1 MPGAAAHRQNHRGGR
16 LLSTPVT
23 KRTLRVIPLGGL
35 GAIGKNML
43 VLEYDGALLVVDS
56 GLMFPDDEM
65 LGIDLVL
72 PDFSYIVE
80 NRERVLGILLTHG
93 HEDHIGALPYLL
105 KQIEVPVY
113 GTRFTLALV
122 NSKLGEHGLQGKV
135 KLNEV
140 TTDKEVALGP
150 FKVEFLEV
158 SHSIPDGVALGIHT
172 PAGVVVHTGDF
183 KLDQTPIDQRPTAM
197 QRFAELGRKG
207 VMLLMSDSTNAD
219 CSGFTAPERS
229 VGQRLDSIFALA
241 PGRIIVASFA
251 SHIHRIQQVMDTAAR
266 HGRSMAII
274 GRSMVKNVNIA
285 QNLGYLNVPDG
296 LLVRPQDIAL
306 LPADRVTV
314 LCTGSQGEPL
324 SALARMAAHENP
336 AVEIMKGDTVII
348 SARPVPGNETSVNR
362 TIDRLFAAGA
372 RVIYEAAAGVHVSG
386 HAAAEELK
394 VMLNL
399 VRPKY
404 FMPIHGEHRHLY
416 FHAELARATGIADE
430 NVFLMENGDIL
441 ELGAAGASLSG
452 KVQAG
457 MILVDGFA
465 MGDFRDLVLRDRQHL
480 ASDGLVMVVVAR
492 SAQDGKIMGEPEVIF
507 RGIAHADDPEE
518 LSSAAKKIVVELLE
532 SEEMRQVADVGVVKS
547 RVHDVLQKYLRQEA
561 NRRPMVLPVVVEV

>member
-1 MPGAAAHRQNHRGGR
+1 M
-16 LLSTPVT
+16 S
-23 KRTLRVIPLGGL
+23 KRKLKVIPLGGL

-43 VLEYDGALLVVDS
+43 VLEYGGHILVVDT

-72 PDFSYIVE
+72 PDFSYVVE
-80 NRERVLGILLTHG
+80 NKERVLGIIVTHG

-105 KQIEVPVY
+105 KHVDAPVY
-113 GTRFTLALV
+113 GTRLSLAFL

-135 KLNEV
+135 SLNEV
-140 TTDKEVALGP
+140 TSEKQVGLGP
-150 FKVEFLEV
+150 FKVEFMEV
-158 SHSIPDGVALGIHT
+158 SHSIPDGVGLGIHT
-172 PAGVVVHTGDF
+172 PVGILVHTGDF
-183 KLDQTPIDQRPTAM
+183 KLDQTPIDLKPTAM

-207 VMLLMSDSTNAD
+207 VLLLMSDSTNAD
-219 CSGFTAPERS
+219 SPGFTPPERNI
-229 VGQRLDSIFALA
+229 GQRLDSIFALA
-241 PGRIIVASFA
+241 QGRIIVASFA
-251 SHIHRIQQVMDTAAR
+251 SHIHRIQQIMDTAAA
-266 HGRSMAII
+266 HGRSLAII

-285 QNLGYLNVPDG
+285 SNLGYLNVPEG
-296 LLVRPQDIAL
+296 LIIRPQDIGQ

-324 SALARMAAHENP
+324 SALTRIAGHENP
-336 AVEIMKGDTVII
+336 AVVLVKGDTVII

-372 RVIYEAAAGVHVSG
+372 RVIYESSAGVHVSG
-386 HAAAEELK
+386 HAAEEELK

-404 FMPIHGEHRHLY
+404 FVPIHGEHRHLY
-416 FHAELARATGIADE
+416 FHAELARATGIADD
-430 NVFLMENGDIL
+430 NIFIMENGDVL
-441 ELGAAGASLSG
+441 EVGESGAAVVDR
-452 KVQAG
+452 VQAG

-492 SAQDGKIMGEPEVIF
+492 SAQDGKVMGEPEIVL
-507 RGIAHADDPEE
+507 RGIAHTDDPEE
-518 LSSAAKKIVVELLE
+518 LSAGTRKVVMDLLG
-532 SEEMRQVADVGVVKS
+532 SEDMRQVADVGLVKS
-547 RVHDVLQKYLRQEA
+547 RLHDVLQKYLRQEA

>member
-1 MPGAAAHRQNHRGGR
+1 VN
-16 LLSTPVT
+16 

-35 GAIGKNML
+35 GAIGKNMM
-43 VLEYDGALLVVDS
+43 VLEYDGALLVLDS

-72 PDFSYIVE
+72 PDFSYVVE

-113 GTRFTLALV
+113 GTRLTLALV

-140 TTDKEVALGP
+140 TTEKELSLGP
-150 FKVEFLEV
+150 FRVEFLEV

-172 PAGVVVHTGDF
+172 PVGVVVHTGDF
-183 KLDQTPIDQRPTAM
+183 KLDQTPVDQRPTAM

-207 VMLLMSDSTNAD
+207 VILLMSDSTNAD
-219 CSGFTAPERS
+219 CPGFTAPERG

-306 LPADRVTV
+306 LPSDRVAV

-372 RVIYEAAAGVHVSG
+372 RVIYESSAGVHVSG

-416 FHAELARATGIADE
+416 FHAELARATGITDE
-430 NVFLMENGDIL
+430 NIFLLENGDIL
-441 ELGAAGASLSG
+441 ELGAAGAAVSG

-492 SAQDGKIMGEPEVIF
+492 SAQDGKIMGEPEIIF

-518 LSSAAKKIVVELLE
+518 LSSAAKKVVLDLLE
-532 SEEMRQVADVGVVKS
+532 SEEMRHVADVGVVRS